1 MEVLIDLTAELHSLL
16 RTELPD
22 PWDFFRLK
30 QYQDISV
37 ILNSTSYLIVH
48 IAFITWFVKNVI
60 IRLQRMVGKRLE
72 NKDKYLAMVISGVS
86 AMHLLW
92 PFLISIIR
100 FFTCGFYPWATTIVV
115 LSLYLSFVE
124 NTLNI
129 WYIYIYSMVS
139 KYTDVFIEFLKNK
152 PSLAAMTVSLP
163 SPPFVF
169 DGTQISLTP
178 KDHIGPSSTPVIQPR
193 LDFDKL
199 GKPSEIPKNHIS
211 PSATPVIQPR
221 LPFDKLGKPSEVPE
235 IEVAQKPPDEH
246 YHVSESSPG
255 SALDWSLPLHYSEG
269 QDESYGEGMHKTME
283 DEHVGDFTYPIND
296 AEPEH
301 VTKKTHSKRRK
312 KKRAT
317 TRRRAVGDTK
327 RGQLF
332 SPDGQYGMV
341 SRRKLGY
348 CGRCW
353 KIFNLPFREGLS
365 TLRQPFTTRLGTP
378 YGPPRYLL
386 SLSQFVAEYGIGVP
400 RRTSVR

>member
-1 MEVLIDLTAELHSLL
+1 MEVLIDLTAELHSIL

-22 PWDFFRLK
+22 PWVFFRLR

-37 ILNSTSYLIVH
+37 ILNSSSYLIVH
-48 IAFITWFVKNVI
+48 SAFITWFVKHVI

-100 FFTCGFYPWATTIVV
+100 FFTCSFYPWATSIFV
-115 LSLYLSFVE
+115 LSLYLSFIE

-139 KYTDVFIEFLKNK
+139 KYTEVFVEFLTHR
-152 PSLAAMTVSLP
+152 PSLAAMTASLP

-169 DGTQISLTP
+169 DGTQISLTTN
-178 KDHIGPSSTPVIQPR
+178 DHIGPSASPVIQPR
-193 LDFDKL
+193 LDFEKL
-199 GKPSEIPKNHIS
+199 GKPSEIPKDHIG
-211 PSATPVIQPR
+211 PSATPVIQPV
-221 LPFDKLGKPSEVPE
+221 LPFEKLGKPSDVPE
-235 IEVAQKPPDEH
+235 PEAAQKPQDEH
-246 YHVSESSPG
+246 HHISESSPG
-255 SALDWSLPLHYSEG
+255 SALDWSFLYSEG
-269 QDESYGEGMHKTME
+269 QDESYGEGMHTTME
-283 DEHVGDFTYPIND
+283 DEHAGDFKFPIEQ

-301 VTKKTHSKRRK
+301 VTKKIHSKRRK

-317 TRRRAVGDTK
+317 TRQRAVGDTK

-332 SPDGQYGMV
+332 TPDRQYGMV
-341 SRRKLGY
+341 SRHKLGY

-365 TLRQPFTTRLGTP
+365 KLRQPFTTRLGTP
-378 YGPPRYLL
+378 YGPPRYFLT
-386 SLSQFVAEYGIGVP
+386 LSQFVAEYGIGVP